1 MMVDITVDTEA
12 LVVDAY
18 PMMRETENTG
28 VFADDFDIAW
38 GFYCAMAK
46 QSPELVGAY
55 RDRMKEMVKAVRD
68 IEQAA
73 GIYKQPWFTQA
84 ELEEEQSIMRDA
96 AMRGYKPPR
105 SMELMNEIMSRKT
118 NPLPPESV
126 VFDNKGERNDEV

>member
-1 MMVDITVDTEA
+1 MQVDITVDTEA

-38 GFYCAMAK
+38 GFYCAMLKAH
-46 QSPELVGAY
+46 PEMVGAY

-73 GIYKQPWFTQA
+73 GLYKQPWFTPE
-84 ELEEEQSIMRDA
+84 ELAEEQSIVRYS
-96 AMRGYKPPR
+96 AMRGMK
-105 SMELMNEIMSRKT
+105 
-118 NPLPPESV
+118 
-126 VFDNKGERNDEV
+126 

>member
-1 MMVDITVDTEA
+1 MQVDITVDTEA

-38 GFYCAMAK
+38 GFYCAMLKAH
-46 QSPELVGAY
+46 PEMVGAY

-68 IEQAA
+68 IERAM
-73 GIYKQPWFTQA
+73 QPDWLTR
-84 ELEEEQSIMRDA
+84 EEREEEQAIMRDA
-96 AMRGYKPPR
+96 AMRGFVH
-105 SMELMNEIMSRKT
+105 EIMSRKT

>member
-1 MMVDITVDTEA
+1 MQVDITVDTEA

-38 GFYCAMAK
+38 GFYCAMLKAH
-46 QSPELVGAY
+46 PEMVGAY
-55 RDRMKEMVKAVRD
+55 RERMKEMVKAVRD
-68 IEQAA
+68 IERAM
-73 GIYKQPWFTQA
+73 QPDWLTR
-84 ELEEEQSIMRDA
+84 EEREMDMFVAREA
-96 AMRGYKPPR
+96 AMRGFVPPR